1 MARKMTKTQRNIAAI
16 NRNINKVAETF
27 GKDSAQY
34 QAVTQ
39 DIFRF
44 QTYTNKHGNIQIRDI
59 ATNSKQYH
67 ELSARARRRLNVA
80 REKKREMKR
89 MEEFNKRAK
98 TKISSLKA
106 FEALQQI
113 HNDKVAFVYDI
124 RDIAQEYGVEFS
136 EYKALQSVEYLKS
149 KISEI
154 EAEAGYDMNLY
165 DESKF
170 VTPTVTI
177 SENGIVVIVD
187 TQTGETLYEYSEEN
201 EL

>member
-1 MARKMTKTQRNIAAI
+1 MTKTQRNIAAI
-16 NRNINKVAETF
+16 NRNINRVAETF

-34 QAVTQ
+34 QAVTH

-44 QTYTNKHGNIQIRDI
+44 QTYTNKQGNIQIRDI
-59 ATNSKQYH
+59 AANRKQYH
-67 ELSARARRRLNVA
+67 ELGARARQRPNVA

-177 SENGIVVIVD
+177 AENGIVVIVD

-201 EL
+201 EI